1 MEKIISFSRDKIND
15 PNLKKTYTKLD
26 LEKRYHGTLNTSTQ
40 YTLKERKLNLLH
52 DKRKKEQRQ
61 QFQCVDWIFR
71 KTRYLGRF
79 MAIRFL
85 KDKVCTLI

>member
-1 MEKIISFSRDKIND
+1 MEKISSFSRDKIND

-52 DKRKKEQRQ
+52 DKRKKNKGNN
-61 QFQCVDWIFR
+61 FSAVDWIFR
-71 KTRYLGRF
+71 KKKPYIFR
-79 MAIRFL
+79 
-85 KDKVCTLI
+85 